1 VADTSRSGDRES
13 APDRP
18 QTDAWSRQDIPTRR
32 RYGHQGRAE
41 KRAARQVSHN
51 WAAVY
56 HGQMK
61 LVIFMLLA
69 WTAFAQQPTYDLI
82 LKGGHVIDPRNT
94 VDEVRDVATQGG
106 KIAAVESSI
115 AASRARKGIDVSG
128 LVDIHVHVFW
138 G

>member
-1 VADTSRSGDRES
+1 
-13 APDRP
+13 
-18 QTDAWSRQDIPTRR
+18 
-32 RYGHQGRAE
+32 
-41 KRAARQVSHN
+41 
-51 WAAVY
+51 
-56 HGQMK
+56 MK

-128 LVDIHVHVFW
+128 LYVVSGLVDIHVHVFW